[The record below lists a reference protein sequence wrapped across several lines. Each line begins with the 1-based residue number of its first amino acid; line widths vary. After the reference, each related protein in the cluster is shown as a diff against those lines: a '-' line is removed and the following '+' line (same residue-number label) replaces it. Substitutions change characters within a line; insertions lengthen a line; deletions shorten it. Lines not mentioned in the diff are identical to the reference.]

1 METARPKFRTS
12 RRPPYTVIILHIVD
26 IIISVDVVA
35 NEMLRHFV
43 FFAALKVREDGSLS
57 NFA

>member
-26 IIISVDVVA
+26 IIISVDVA